1 MTDVPSAYHRATTLP
16 EQMAVTA
23 RVWMALVLRES
34 KTRFGRNRFGFVW
47 ALVEPMVYVSVFIM
61 IRGFL
66 QESIPFGQD
75 LALFLVTG
83 LLAVRTFL
91 AIATRG
97 LGAIVSNLA
106 LIAYPPVKPLDVIVA
121 RVILETL
128 TMYVIWAIS
137 LALLS
142 MLIEGKIIANHARFL
157 AAMAAL
163 TFLSLS
169 VATLNGVVA
178 VLWPTWER
186 VWGLLR
192 LPLLI
197 LSAVFFVPLA
207 MPPAMQSVLSWNPV
221 LHAIEW
227 LRTGIYMT
235 YEPLL
240 SIPYLLGFSAVT
252 LCTALVLER
261 AYRYRMYS

>member
-1 MTDVPSAYHRATTLP
+1 MADVPSSYHRATTLP
-16 EQMAVTA
+16 EQLAVTT

-47 ALVEPMVYVSVFIM
+47 ALVEPLVYVGGFLMLRS
-61 IRGFL
+61 FL

-83 LLAVRTFL
+83 LLAVRMFL
-91 AIATRG
+91 AIASRG

-128 TMYVIWAIS
+128 TMYVIWTIS
-137 LALLS
+137 LTLLS
-142 MLIEGKIIANHARFL
+142 MLVEGKIIANHTRFL
-157 AAMAAL
+157 AAMASL
-163 TFLSLS
+163 TFLALS
-169 VATLNGVVA
+169 VATFNGVVA
-178 VLWPTWER
+178 VLWPAWER
-186 VWGLLR
+186 IWGMIR
-192 LPLLI
+192 LPLLL
-197 LSAVFFVPLA
+197 LSGVFFVPLA
-207 MPPAMQSVLSWNPV
+207 MPPAMQAVLWWIPT

-235 YEPLL
+235 YEPML

-261 AYRYRMYS
+261 VYRYRMYS

>member
-1 MTDVPSAYHRATTLP
+1 
-16 EQMAVTA
+16 MAVTW

-34 KTRFGRNRFGFVW
+34 KTRFGRNRFGFAW
-47 ALVEPMVYVSVFIM
+47 ALVEPLVYVGGFFM
-61 IRGFL
+61 IRSFL
-66 QESIPFGQD
+66 EQSIPFGQD
-75 LALFLVTG
+75 LALFLVTA
-83 LLAVRTFL
+83 LLAFRMFL
-91 AIATRG
+91 AIASRG
-97 LGAIVSNLA
+97 LSAIVANLA

-137 LALLS
+137 LTLLS
-142 MLIEGKIIANHARFL
+142 MMVEGRIIASHTRFFV
-157 AAMAAL
+157 AMASL

-169 VATLNGVVA
+169 VATFNGVVA

-186 VWGLLR
+186 IWGIVR
-192 LPLLI
+192 FPLLI
-197 LSAVFFVPLA
+197 LSGIFFVPLS
-207 MPPAMQSVLSWNPV
+207 MPPAMQAVLAWNPI

-240 SIPYLLGFSAVT
+240 SIPYLLGFSTVA
-252 LCTALVLER
+252 LCIALVLER
-261 AYRYRMYS
+261 GYRYVIYS